1 MDRNFVTKILI
12 TPFEMSVLGPLPMRL
27 VSPLGNVTNWYAACE
42 EVGVMPQLV
51 YAGQRV
57 HSLLAGPDDI
67 WDDIVVV
74 RYESFADLRA
84 ILDSDVYPRRAK
96 PHRFA
101 VVADWRFIAT
111 RAR

>member
-1 MDRNFVTKILI
+1 
-12 TPFEMSVLGPLPMRL
+12 
-27 VSPLGNVTNWYAACE
+27 
-42 EVGVMPQLV
+42 MPQLV
-51 YAGQRV
+51 FAGQRV
-57 HSLLAGPDDI
+57 HSLRAGPDDI

-74 RYESFADLRA
+74 RYESFAELRA
-84 ILDSDVYPRRAK
+84 ILDSEVYARRAR